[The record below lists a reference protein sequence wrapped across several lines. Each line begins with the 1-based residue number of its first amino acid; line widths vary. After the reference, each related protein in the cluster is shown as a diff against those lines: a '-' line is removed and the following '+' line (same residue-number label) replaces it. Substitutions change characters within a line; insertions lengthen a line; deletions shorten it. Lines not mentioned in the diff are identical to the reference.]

1 MILCFGGHKT
11 VICQFYNFCYLRATN
26 YSITMNK
33 LYKLLFPTLLSLSVA
48 AHAQQK
54 QANLQY
60 AISMEKAAD
69 HLYHVELKSKAPGK
83 TPEYKISVWTPGYYQ
98 LIDFAA
104 AVQNFTV
111 TDAKGNPLKWEQPIK
126 SAWVVT
132 NPTGGDIKI
141 TYDVKATVPFVGN
154 VYLDETRGYITPGG
168 LFLYMDKELRNP
180 VTIQMIPYSKW
191 NKLVATGLDTI
202 PGKYHT
208 YKADD
213 FDVLYDSPFLMGEL
227 EVLPPFMVD
236 NKPHNFVGYKLP
248 EFNRQGFMDDLQKI
262 VKTGSDI
269 IGDVP
274 YTHYTFLSIGEGG
287 GGIEHLNSSSLSFS
301 GGEGFNTP
309 EARKKLYNFIAHEY
323 FHHYNVK
330 RIRPVEL
337 GPFDY
342 SKENHTNMLWVSEGF
357 TVYYEYLIT
366 RRAGIMTPE
375 DMFGDL
381 QQNLKNYE
389 NKPGHLYQSAR
400 QASYYTWGDG
410 PNGRVNDDFNKTI
423 SYYDKGPILGLMLDF
438 NIRHV
443 TKNKKTLDDVMRLLY
458 YKYYKKLNRGFTEQ
472 EFRDECEK
480 MAGTKLPELFEYAST
495 VTPPNYPKYFA
506 YGGLNIDT
514 TTTMVSSVWDGL
526 NVRQQKDT
534 LRITT
539 VDYKSPA
546 WNMGVRGR
554 TKILTINGAPATR
567 DRLYKTYEADK
578 AGDTI
583 TLGLEK
589 DGVRKDVTITL
600 AKKFEKSFKIT
611 PMAKPDAL
619 QAAIYKSWVGK

>member
-1 MILCFGGHKT
+1 MKILRKILLPAAVLF
-11 VICQFYNFCYLRATN
+11 
-26 YSITMNK
+26 SITVN
-33 LYKLLFPTLLSLSVA
+33 
-48 AHAQQK
+48 AQQK
-54 QANLQY
+54 PVHMEY
-60 AISMEKAAD
+60 AVFMEKAAD
-69 HLYHVELKSKAPGK
+69 HLYHVELTSKAPGK
-83 TPEYKISVWTPGYYQ
+83 TPEYKMSVWTPGYYQ

-111 TDAKGNPLKWEQPIK
+111 TDDKGTALKFDNPAKSVWR
-126 SAWVVT
+126 VT
-132 NPTGGDIKI
+132 NPGGGSVKI

-154 VYLDETRGYITPGG
+154 VYLDETRAYITPGG
-168 LFLYMDKELRNP
+168 LFLYLDQELRSP
-180 VTIQMIPYSKW
+180 VTIQMKPYSKW
-191 NKLVATGLDTI
+191 SSLVATGLDTI
-202 PGKYHT
+202 PGKYHV

-227 EVLPPFMVD
+227 EVLPQFNVQ
-236 NKPHNFVGYKLP
+236 NKPHDFIGYKLP
-248 EFNRQGFMDDLQKI
+248 AFDRQGFMDDLKKI
-262 VKTGSDI
+262 VTTGSDI
-269 IGDVP
+269 IGEIP
-274 YTHYTFLSIGEGG
+274 YTHYTFLSIGAGG

-330 RIRPVEL
+330 RIRPIEL

-375 DMFGDL
+375 DMFGDF
-381 QQNLKNYE
+381 QNNLRNYE
-389 NKPGHLYQSAR
+389 NKPGHLYQSAT

-410 PNGRVNDDFNKTI
+410 PNGRVNEDFNKTI

-438 NIRHV
+438 NIRHA
-443 TKNKKTLDDVMRLLY
+443 TKNKKSLDDVMRLLY
-458 YKYYKKLNRGFTEQ
+458 YKYYKQLKRGFTEA
-472 EFRDECEK
+472 EFRTECEK
-480 MAGTKLPELFEYAST
+480 MGGTPLPELFEYAST
-495 VTPPNYPKYFA
+495 VKPPDYPKYFA
-506 YGGLNIDT
+506 YGGLSVDT
-514 TTTMVSSVWDGL
+514 NTIVTSTVWDGL

-534 LRITT
+534 LRINT

-546 WNMGVRGR
+546 WDAGVRGR
-554 TKILTINGAPATR
+554 TKILTVNGARASR
-567 DRLYKTYEADK
+567 DVLYKTYETSK
-578 AGDTI
+578 AGNTI

-589 DGVRKDVTITL
+589 DGVKKDVTITL
-600 AKKFEKSFKIT
+600 TEKREKSFKIT
-611 PMAKPDAL
+611 PLANPNAL